1 VLVILPS
8 LNEGPTL
15 ERLIPEVRET
25 VESSFAN
32 VQVEF
37 LVLDDSIGAD
47 SVLNAFASTAEGLT
61 VWQPAAR
68 LGHQRANVA
77 ALRAL
82 GAKCA
87 DYAAIVTM
95 DADGEDKPADVAL
108 LLVPILNGE
117 ADVVLAKRGKRSVKN
132 SFRIGYLLYRGL
144 FRLLTGLSIT
154 SGNFAATRGDWW
166 QKVIGAGVW
175 DLHFAGALAS
185 MQGRLVRIDCDRAAR
200 RDGDSRMGG
209 TAGLVAYGLGFALP
223 YSMRIAVRAAY
234 LTAFAGIV
242 AASLTLMVV
251 ILRLFT
257 ATSTPG
263 WTTTVIVGAALVF
276 LGSLSVLT
284 ISLVLSA
291 VTQISRR
298 DSQVFSVGHR
308 GSDTLGRVTPP

>member
-1 VLVILPS
+1 MILPS

-15 ERLIPEVRET
+15 KTLIPEVREAGRKA
-25 VESSFAN
+25 FAGLEI
-32 VQVEF
+32 EF
-37 LVLDDSIGAD
+37 LVLDDSMGAD
-47 SVLNAFASTAEGLT
+47 ATLNQVAVSQPDVS

-82 GAKCA
+82 GKDCEQF
-87 DYAAIVTM
+87 AAIVTM
-95 DADGEDKPADVAL
+95 DADGEDKPVDVARL
-108 LLVPILNGE
+108 LGPVLSGE
-117 ADVVLAKRGKRSVKN
+117 ADVALAKRGKRSVKRT
-132 SFRIGYLLYRGL
+132 FRFGYLLYRGL

-185 MQGRLVRIDCDRAAR
+185 MQGRVVRIDCDRAAR

-234 LTAFAGIV
+234 LTAFAGVV
-242 AASLTLMVV
+242 AASLTFLVV
-251 ILRLFT
+251 FLRLFT

-298 DSQVFSVGHR
+298 DSQVFTNLRHKYS
-308 GSDTLGRVTPP
+308 SP